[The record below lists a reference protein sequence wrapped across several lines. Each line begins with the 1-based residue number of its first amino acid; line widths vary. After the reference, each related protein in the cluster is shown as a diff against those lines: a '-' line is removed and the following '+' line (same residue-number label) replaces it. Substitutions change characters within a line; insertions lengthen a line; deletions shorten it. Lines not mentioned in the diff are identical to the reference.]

1 MRGLATE
8 AKKTNGKVRTIIGAI
23 VDVEFEQGTLPE
35 ILNALELENN
45 GQRLVLEVAQHIGY
59 HHLLF

>member
-8 AKKTNGKVRTIIGAI
+8 AKKTTGKVRTIIGAI

-45 GQRLVLEVAQHIGY
+45 GQRLVLEVAQHIG
-59 HHLLF
+59 